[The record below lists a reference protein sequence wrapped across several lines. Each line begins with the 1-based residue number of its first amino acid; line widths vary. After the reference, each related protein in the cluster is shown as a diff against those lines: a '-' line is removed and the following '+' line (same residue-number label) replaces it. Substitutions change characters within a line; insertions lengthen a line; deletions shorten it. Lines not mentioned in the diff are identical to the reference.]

1 MENINVFEE
10 NAHKYDQWFDENA
23 HAYESQLLALK
34 RFIPPVGKGIEIG
47 VDTGRF
53 AAPLGIRVG
62 VEPAKEMV
70 EAARICSD
78 GDKNLLS
85 RKFRQRYDHET
96 LPLS

>member
-62 VEPAKEMV
+62 VEPAKAMV

-78 GDKNLLS
+78 GDNNLLA
-85 RKFRQRYDHET
+85 RKFRQRHDHDT